1 MAKKKKDIRVHI
13 KMKSTASP
21 YVYHTFKNKR
31 NDPDRMQ
38 MKKYDPV
45 VRKHVLFKEE
55 R

>member
-13 KMKSTASP
+13 KMRSTESP

-38 MKKYDPV
+38 LKKYDPV
-45 VRKHVLFKEE
+45 IRKHALFKEE